1 MKKEEQKLMRDLLNN
16 KIELFSKVDEKS
28 IPPSGWIKAI
38 RISNGMTLKQLAG
51 KLDVSM
57 QSINQLE
64 QREKDGAITLN
75 KLKEVATALDM
86 NLVYGFLPKEG
97 KLESTSKKNIMN
109 ETKKTLIQKSDDVEF
124 EEEGDQDES
133 FFKLFSGMKRRKKNK
148 WKNMA

>member
-28 IPPSGWIKAI
+28 TPPSGWIKAI
-38 RISNGMTLKQLAG
+38 RISMGMTLKQLAI
-51 KLDVSM
+51 KMDVSM

-97 KLESTSKKNIMN
+97 KLEGTSKKNLMN
-109 ETKKTLIQKSDDVEF
+109 ETKKTLIQKSDDMEF
-124 EEEGDQDES
+124 EEEGNQDES

-148 WKNMA
+148 